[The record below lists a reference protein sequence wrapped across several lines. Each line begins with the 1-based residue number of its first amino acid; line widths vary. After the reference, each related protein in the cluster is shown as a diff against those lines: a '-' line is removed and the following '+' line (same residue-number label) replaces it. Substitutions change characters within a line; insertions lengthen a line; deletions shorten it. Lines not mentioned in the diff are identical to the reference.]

1 MNKITIPYA
10 FIQKNFLFLQRNELI
25 CNTFYHM
32 RTNKIVSSI
41 GLALLV
47 STMMLYS
54 CKKDNN
60 ESLPVLSLKTDA
72 GYTINHSYLS
82 NHIIKFGII
91 ATGIDANITNLVI
104 KCIGKNFTK
113 TIVDEGSNTGLL
125 EIDKTFTNVWGDS
138 LQWTVTVMDHNRNY
152 TTLNLITYDT
162 TKTFAPIHS
171 YTNIEM
177 GMQNNTTLPQLLNA
191 VNGTLY
197 TLTQGQQSSQLIDVL
212 CYYYFTGTP
221 LQPSYTFSSAN
232 AEDITAPIYYPII
245 NSFNTRNKTDW
256 DYKTT
261 WVDTLAFNKCN
272 SDSLL
277 VASYQKGSYK
287 YKYTVAGKVIPFKT
301 AAGKIGL
308 IKVLSVSGTETGKI
322 VFDLKIQQ

>member
-1 MNKITIPYA
+1 
-10 FIQKNFLFLQRNELI
+10 
-25 CNTFYHM
+25 M
-32 RTNKIVSSI
+32 RTNKIVLSI
-41 GLALLV
+41 GLALLL
-47 STMMLYS
+47 STIMLYS

-60 ESLPVLSLKTDA
+60 ESLPVLSLKTNA
-72 GYTINHSYLS
+72 GYTINNSYLS

-91 ATGIDANITNLVI
+91 AEGIDANITNLVI

-125 EIDKTFTNVWGDS
+125 QIDKTFTNVWGDS
-138 LQWTVTVMDHNRNY
+138 LQWTITVMDHNRNY
-152 TTLNLITYDT
+152 TTLNVFTYDT

-191 VNGTLY
+191 VNGTPY
-197 TLTQGQQSSQLIDVL
+197 TLTQGQQSPQLIDVL
-212 CYYYFTGTP
+212 CYYYVTSGT
-221 LQPSYTFSSAN
+221 PSYTFSSAG
-232 AEDITAPIYYPII
+232 DSDAPTYYSII
-245 NSFNTRNKTDW
+245 SSFNPKNYTDW
-256 DYKTT
+256 DYATQLT
-261 WVDTLAFNKCN
+261 TLAFDNCN

-277 VASYQKGSYK
+277 VASFHSGATFSSRK
-287 YKYTVAGKVIPFKT
+287 YKFADAGKVVPFKT

-308 IKVLSVSGTETGKI
+308 IKVLSVSGNEAGKI